1 MKYEDIGEVRSSS
14 RVKNVLLYNFLV
26 ILLNLWTIL
35 ALVYAVD
42 DPANWASLA
51 CLIPL
56 GAIDLYL
63 ITKLVLLTIKTRR
76 ELKERYSIVGD
87 QYQGCAETLVVS
99 CCSCCAISQMGRH
112 TADYNT
118 FREVPLSST
127 GLPTHLETL
136 VPLTPRRSFDEEDD
150 IMEMNSMF
158 SC

>member
-1 MKYEDIGEVRSSS
+1 MAYEDIGEVRSSS

-42 DPANWASLA
+42 DPDSWALLA

-56 GAIDLYL
+56 GVIDLYL
-63 ITKLVLLTIKTRR
+63 ITKLIMLTAKTRR
-76 ELKERYSIVGD
+76 ELKERYGIVGD
-87 QYQGCAETLVVS
+87 QYGGCAEAIMVS
-99 CCSCCAISQMGRH
+99 CFPFCAISQMGRH
-112 TADYNT
+112 TADYST
-118 FREVPLSST
+118 FREVPLSAT

-136 VPLTPRRSFDEEDD
+136 VPLTPRRSFDDED
-150 IMEMNSMF
+150 IMEVNTLY